1 MFIAELAILIYSVI
15 LHEIAH
21 GFVADRL
28 GDPTARLNKR
38 LTLSPLP
45 HIDLFMT
52 ILLPV
57 FLLLS
62 HSPILFGGAKPVPID
77 PFNFRDI
84 KKDTAITAL
93 AGPATNILIAVFFAF
108 LIRLSPLVVLN
119 DTILSTLIQIF
130 TSAVILNVSL
140 AVFNLLPIPPLDGS
154 KVLAGILPDEIA
166 TEMYKL
172 ERFGPII
179 ILGLLFFLPGL
190 IFGLIGPIISNLS
203 NLLLR

>member
-1 MFIAELAILIYSVI
+1 MFALELAILVYSVI

-45 HIDLFMT
+45 HIDPFMT
-52 ILLPV
+52 ILLPI

-77 PFNFRDI
+77 PFNFRDV

-93 AGPATNILIAVFFAF
+93 AGPATNILIAVFFAL
-108 LIRLSPLVVLN
+108 LIRLSALVVLN
-119 DTILSTLIQIF
+119 DAILSTLIQIF

-140 AVFNLLPIPPLDGS
+140 AIFNLLPIPPLDGS
-154 KVLAGILPDEIA
+154 KVLAGILPDEFA

-172 ERFGPII
+172 ERFGPMI

-203 NLLLR
+203 NLLLH